1 MGKKGTRIT
10 RKRQKLKKK
19 TKEKEKRK
27 EEEKKNILVTE
38 NDKNERERERERERE
53 NDKIYVNIAH
63 GLFNLHEQKVLFS
76 ILSSFLPDLV
86 RKHFGVHRKKT
97 LKSH

>member
-27 EEEKKNILVTE
+27 EEEKKKIGNR
-38 NDKNERERERERERE
+38 KWQKRERERERERE

-76 ILSSFLPDLV
+76 ILSSFLLDLV